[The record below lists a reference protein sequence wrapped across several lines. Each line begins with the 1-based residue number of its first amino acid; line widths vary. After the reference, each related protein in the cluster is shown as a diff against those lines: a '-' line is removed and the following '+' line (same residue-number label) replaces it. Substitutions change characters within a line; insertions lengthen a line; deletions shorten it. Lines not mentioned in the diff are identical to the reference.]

1 MPSSRLAHP
10 FLSRDFT
17 LLYLINICE
26 FFASTLSR
34 LCALQWLYEATGDVV
49 ALGLVGVVTLMCQL
63 PSIALG
69 GVLADVLPRAPLVAN
84 VQSVAALVAVLRWLL
99 CAAGALSPAIIY
111 LTIGM
116 LECTKYLEGSARDVI
131 LPQVVSSDSLPHAVS
146 IVMITKY
153 AAEIS
158 APFVFWALADAGG
171 ALTLAFFT
179 AAVGFAA
186 CAVLPRLI
194 RADTTPKSDEKSAD
208 GGLKR
213 AGRDAAESVGMLG
226 PSSDGT
232 GPAGA
237 LSGAARTTSVAA
249 ASLTS
254 RREHSLLGS
263 SRREHPLL
271 GSLLWL
277 SRAWRSALV
286 KMVEGVRYILS
297 HPLLPGLY
305 ALDWGFTCVSYYRE
319 SSPCG
324 SVSGSR
330 TVWLACMCSPWRHV
344 GRYLAHARYGLHAC
358 AHHGAMWVG
367 IWLTHG
373 VPVGLSSRGVVAL
386 LVVANFS
393 GGMAGAL
400 GTLALNAYPYKGRL
414 VLYATAGY
422 GVACFLFGCSP
433 WLLSGALTIF
443 LMGAF
448 DAVGA
453 TMRKQVVLLSTD
465 DL

>member
-1 MPSSRLAHP
+1 
-10 FLSRDFT
+10 
-17 LLYLINICE
+17 LYLVNICE

-146 IVMITKY
+146 IVMITQY
-153 AAEIS
+153 AAEIA

-194 RADTTPKSDEKSAD
+194 RADTTPKSDEQSAD

-213 AGRDAAESVGMLG
+213 AGRDAAESVEMLS
-226 PSSDGT
+226 PSSDGP

-237 LSGAARTTSVAA
+237 TSEA
-249 ASLTS
+249 ASSLT
-254 RREHSLLGS
+254 

-319 SSPCG
+319 LFP
-324 SVSGSR
+324 
-330 TVWLACMCSPWRHV
+330 
-344 GRYLAHARYGLHAC
+344 
-358 AHHGAMWVG
+358 MWVG

-373 VPVGLSSRGVVAL
+373 VPEGLSSRGVVAL

-453 TMRKQVVLLSTD
+453 TMRKQVVLLSTPD
-465 DL
+465 HLRGRAQSGHQFAANVANSIGQIYVALMVAQVGADYV